1 MSEHAG
7 IRNNKFPDFKQAL
20 IAEQKK
26 RLDRAAI
33 VVEREAKHLL
43 SFSGTGVWKSLGSG
57 AAKVRYLAPA
67 KSAKGKKVYGAFPSM
82 PGEPP
87 HKQTGWLRSSVTWEV
102 IHWGWGYVARVGTN
116 VLYGK
121 FLQIGTRHMR
131 PRPWLDV
138 ALSKSTVQIKAIM
151 NAPWK
156 WAG

>member
-7 IRNNKFPDFKQAL
+7 IRNNKFPNFKQAL

-26 RLDRAAI
+26 RLARAAI
-33 VVEREAKHLL
+33 VVDREAKYLI
-43 SFSGTGVWKSLGSG
+43 SFSGTGVWKSMGSG
-57 AAKVRYLAPA
+57 ASKVRYLAPA
-67 KSAKGKKVYGAFPSM
+67 LKARKGIIHGAFPSM

-121 FLQIGTRHMR
+121 FLQIGFLFTF
-131 PRPWLDV
+131 
-138 ALSKSTVQIKAIM
+138 AK
-151 NAPWK
+151 N
-156 WAG
+156 